1 MNTAQSALG
10 LFGVD
15 TQSNVTTTPGN
26 TQTISKGV
34 STKWLV
40 IGGVLAI
47 GLVFVLNKK
56 IK

>member
-26 TQTISKGV
+26 IQTLSKGV

-47 GLVFVLNKK
+47 GLVFVLNKR

>member
-10 LFGVD
+10 LFGIN
-15 TQSNVTTTPGN
+15 TQSNVTTTPGKPTTLSN
-26 TQTISKGV
+26 QA
-34 STKWLV
+34 STTWLV